1 MGGVSDARLRADILR
16 VLDTGVDMP
25 LEDDAFDRLARRV
38 FAHQLETNS
47 HYALY
52 CRRRGR
58 TVETVAHWS
67 EIPPVPTAAFKAV
80 DLVSGDGTRAEAVFR
95 TSGTTRGAETR
106 GRHIILDLELYRRA
120 LLPNL
125 RAHLLPDDASLP
137 FLCLVP
143 PAAHQPDSSLA
154 CMIDVAARR
163 LGGGEPQ
170 WFVDPERGLDAERL
184 ARALETHER
193 DGRPV
198 ALLGTTLAFVHLLD
212 WLGRAGRAFA
222 LPRGSRLMDTGG
234 FKGSGRD
241 VESAELL
248 DDYRAL
254 LGIEPDHRV
263 NEYGMTEM
271 CSQFYGTVLRDVTA
285 GRPPVDGHSVPPW
298 VRTRAVDPDTL
309 APVAPGNVGILQ
321 HFDLANLGSV
331 VAVQTEDLGVVD
343 GTRFTL
349 LGRSPGAQPRGCSI
363 AMDILL
369 QDRTAPVR

>member
-1 MGGVSDARLRADILR
+1 MSDPRLRADILR
-16 VLDTGVDMP
+16 VLDAGVEAR

-47 HYALY
+47 HYARY

-80 DLVSGDGTRAEAVFR
+80 DLVSGDGARAEAVFR

-125 RAHLLPDDASLP
+125 RAHLLPDDASVP

-163 LGGGEPQ
+163 LGGGGSE

-198 ALLGTTLAFVHLLD
+198 ALFGTTLAFVHLLD

-222 LPRGSRLMDTGG
+222 LPSGSRLMDTGG

-241 VESAELL
+241 VEPAELL

-285 GRPPVDGHSVPPW
+285 GRPPVDGYSVPPW

-309 APVAPGNVGILQ
+309 APVAPGNIGILQ

-331 VAVQTEDLGVVD
+331 LAVQTEDLGVVD
-343 GTRFTL
+343 GSRFTL